1 MTRGWIALVMIALSL
16 LLGIT
21 EYSYVTSN
29 SNVYLRMLEEADQ
42 RMEEHDFIGAE
53 STAKR
58 LNNRFR
64 NQSGIFNI
72 FMYHSE
78 VGDIES
84 DLMMMIRYAQT
95 GNSTDFLATSACA
108 RREIQSIRQSK
119 QLRWDNL
126 F

>member
-1 MTRGWIALVMIALSL
+1 MKRGWIALMMLALSL
-16 LLGIT
+16 VLGGI
-21 EYSYVTSN
+21 EYYYVTSN
-29 SNVYLRMLEEADQ
+29 ADAYLSMLDEADR

-53 STAKR
+53 SSAKR
-58 LNNRFR
+58 LSNRFR
-64 NQSGIFNI
+64 NQSGMFGV

-84 DLMMMIRYAQT
+84 DLRMMIRYA
-95 GNSTDFLATSACA
+95 GSGDAPEFLATSACA

-119 QLRWDNL
+119 QLKWENI

>member
-1 MTRGWIALVMIALSL
+1 MKRGWIALVMIALSL

-58 LNNRFR
+58 RYRERSHDDDPLRADGQQHGFSR
-64 NQSGIFNI
+64 DLR
-72 FMYHSE
+72 MRE
-78 VGDIES
+78 AGD
-84 DLMMMIRYAQT
+84 
-95 GNSTDFLATSACA
+95 
-108 RREIQSIRQSK
+108 SIHPSVEAAEMG
-119 QLRWDNL
+119 
-126 F
+126 